1 MEIFLISAA
10 LAVVMLIGDGGG
22 KGGGGVVLL
31 RGMLTSTRVIKGA
44 AKVLRLLEKFDKLRL
59 MNHDISNVE

>member
-22 KGGGGVVLL
+22 KGGGGVLL

>member
-22 KGGGGVVLL
+22 KGGGVVLL

-59 MNHDISNVE
+59 MNHDIRNVE

>member
-22 KGGGGVVLL
+22 KGGGGGGGMVLHERL
-31 RGMLTSTRVIKGA
+31 KCQSKKKIINPVLCYSEETVIS
-44 AKVLRLLEKFDKLRL
+44 L
-59 MNHDISNVE
+59 I

>member
-22 KGGGGVVLL
+22 KEGGVVLL

>member
-22 KGGGGVVLL
+22 KGGGLVLL

>member
-22 KGGGGVVLL
+22 KGGGVVLL